1 MHLAVRE
8 QRHGKGSDP
17 VVYKGSQHAVCDFRL
32 RPHAPSACTINLL
45 RADATR
51 KRKNGR
57 NTSKCRTGPFLVEV
71 HVAVQPGT
79 ASIEAFD
86 AHEPV

>member
-1 MHLAVRE
+1 MHLAVRKK
-8 QRHGKGSDP
+8 RHGKGSDP
-17 VVYKGSQHAVCDFRL
+17 VVYKGSQHAVRYFRL
-32 RPHAPSACTINLL
+32 RRHAQSACTIDLL

-51 KRKNGR
+51 KLKNGR
-57 NTSKCRTGPFLVEV
+57 NTGECRTGPFLVEV
-71 HVAVQPGT
+71 HVTVQPGT